1 MTGNIIG
8 KERIKSA
15 KKLAKVHGVA
25 VLGWNDRPGKEFISF
40 NGDGDK
46 LRGLQEEMEKAGW
59 HAWPVDE
66 GQQGHFMDF
75 GMYPAPADLPTN
87 QDGITPDDA
96 TEEPMTI
103 GDDYRYVGPD
113 GLYLYNIVVLTIL
126 VSLFLVIREVRAHA
140 STLAMLERIAFC
152 LAIPL
157 ILLPFHWVEI
167 HTHEGNLTI
176 RKHFF
181 GRRKVFAFSSIKQ
194 ARIYSERDSRGYV
207 TKFLGINLKS
217 GRSFDLFLPKN
228 RQEELAAFTKRRIG
242 D

>member
-40 NGDGDK
+40 NGDGNK

-103 GDDYRYVGPD
+103 GDDYRYGGPD

-126 VSLFLVIREVRAHA
+126 ILAVLGDQGNQSTRVHPGDARANCFLPRNSTHSVAISL
-140 STLAMLERIAFC
+140 
-152 LAIPL
+152 
-157 ILLPFHWVEI
+157 
-167 HTHEGNLTI
+167 G
-176 RKHFF
+176 
-181 GRRKVFAFSSIKQ
+181 
-194 ARIYSERDSRGYV
+194 RDSHARKQSDHPKTFFRQAEGICILEHQ
-207 TKFLGINLKS
+207 TGSNFL
-217 GRSFDLFLPKN
+217 RA
-228 RQEELAAFTKRRIG
+228 RQQRLRYQIPQHRFKVWKIL
-242 D
+242 

>member
-46 LRGLQEEMEKAGW
+46 LRALQEEMEKAGW

-87 QDGITPDDA
+87 QDDITPDDA

-126 VSLFLVIREVRAHA
+126 VSLF
-140 STLAMLERIAFC
+140 
-152 LAIPL
+152 
-157 ILLPFHWVEI
+157 
-167 HTHEGNLTI
+167 
-176 RKHFF
+176 
-181 GRRKVFAFSSIKQ
+181 FAFSSIKQ
-194 ARIYSERDSRGYV
+194 ARIYSERDSRGYI

-217 GRSFDLFLPKN
+217 GRSFDLFLPKS
-228 RQEELAAFTKRRIG
+228 RQEELAAFIKRGIG
-242 D
+242 DWRKRPTRRKAIVT

>member
-1 MTGNIIG
+1 MTSNIIG

-25 VLGWNDRPGKEFISF
+25 VLGWNDKPGKEFISF

-46 LRGLQEEMEKAGW
+46 LRALQDEMEKAGW

-66 GQQGHFMDF
+66 GLQGHFMDF
-75 GMYPAPADLPTN
+75 GMYPAPTDLPKS

-103 GDDYRYVGPD
+103 GNDYRYRGPG
-113 GLYLYNIVVLTIL
+113 GLYLGNTVMLTIL
-126 VSLFLVIREVRAHA
+126 VSLLLLFREARAHA
-140 STLAMLERIAFC
+140 SGLAMLERIALC

-181 GRRKVFAFSSIKQ
+181 GGRKVFAFSNIKQ

-207 TKFLGINLKS
+207 TKFLGINLTS
-217 GRSFDLFLPKN
+217 GRSFDLFLPKR
-228 RQEELAAFTKRRIG
+228 RQEELAAFIKRRTG
-242 D
+242 E